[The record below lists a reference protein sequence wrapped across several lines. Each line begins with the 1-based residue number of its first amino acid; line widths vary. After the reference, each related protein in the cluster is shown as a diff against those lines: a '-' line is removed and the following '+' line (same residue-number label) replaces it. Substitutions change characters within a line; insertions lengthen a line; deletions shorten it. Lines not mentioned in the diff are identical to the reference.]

1 MFCRRDPV
9 GFSETKD
16 DVYSVEISDDTY
28 NKLMMA
34 NRQGCILRSGEDGTP
49 EAVSEFGNGSVV
61 DLSAV
66 TETSSFVPPVTL
78 ADQAKAALQ
87 QASSKTWAAYGMYG
101 ETPPEEWQT
110 YLSTLKAIAKGTDT
124 TSTAL
129 PAAPAS

>member
-1 MFCRRDPV
+1 MFCRKDPV
-9 GFSETKD
+9 GFSETRD

-34 NRQGCILRSGEDGTP
+34 NRQGCILRSGADGVP
-49 EAVSEFGNGSVV
+49 EAVSEFGKGSVV

-78 ADQAKAALQ
+78 VDKAKAALQ
-87 QASSKTWAAYGMYG
+87 QASSRTWTAYGMYG

-110 YLSTLKAIAKGTDT
+110 YLSGLRAIAKGTDV
-124 TSTAL
+124 TSTTL